1 MEFLLEKL
9 FRDDDLEGR
18 SRTRVV
24 PRTSVEERKAAWAA
38 FGAAVRAAQAT
49 LSRRPK
55 QKKTQATLN
64 ADFNV

>member
-1 MEFLLEKL
+1 ML
-9 FRDDDLEGR
+9 
-18 SRTRVV
+18 

-38 FGAAVRAAQAT
+38 FGAAVRAAQET